1 MKAYEILSFLPY
13 YPTPWHAG
21 KTMYFCSSSTLLKKE
36 SRPGGEMTQTLY
48 AHINKRKKYKIRY
61 GKIKKKIKACK
72 GEVPRVRG
80 LQRDLLENRG
90 PRYEATQL

>member
-61 GKIKKKIKACK
+61 GKIKKNQS
-72 GEVPRVRG
+72 
-80 LQRDLLENRG
+80 LQRRG
-90 PRYEATQL
+90 PPCEGTSKRPVGE